1 VEERFTPLFRSTL
14 IDWQMAGNGRFN
26 VIDGGV
32 LESEGGP
39 GPSPLGNTQRR
50 AGERLRGE

>member
-32 LESEGGP
+32 LESEGDP